1 MITLVSDP
9 AINKLSLAEDYQPY
23 SHIRSVIVPRAGHWI
38 HCEFP
43 ELLVDEALKIVAEL
57 E

>member
-1 MITLVSDP
+1 MTLVSDP
-9 AINKLSLAEDYQPY
+9 AINKLSLAEDYLPY